1 MSDINGF
8 TTVEYFDV
16 QDIKEDFSL
25 NQLQSRVS
33 TGGLSSLLPR
43 AQDSPI
49 YIGIFISLILLE
61 NTPIPN
67 SNIILYKIG
76 TVYNFIISFIE
87 SSSIFEQNTSLLSI
101 SPNLCLKF
109 IQ

>member
-1 MSDINGF
+1 MRDINGF

-49 YIGIFISLILLE
+49 YVGIFISIVLLFLICM
-61 NTPIPN
+61 NTQGLN
-67 SNIILYKIG
+67 AGIITCFTGKVMETIKH
-76 TVYNFIISFIE
+76 I
-87 SSSIFEQNTSLLSI
+87 TS
-101 SPNLCLKF
+101 CLIKEPE
-109 IQ
+109 I

>member
-1 MSDINGF
+1 MRDINGF

-49 YIGIFISLILLE
+49 YVGIFISLVLLFLICM
-61 NTPIPN
+61 NTQGLN
-67 SNIILYKIG
+67 AGIITCFTGKVMETIKH
-76 TVYNFIISFIE
+76 I
-87 SSSIFEQNTSLLSI
+87 TS
-101 SPNLCLKF
+101 CLIKEPE
-109 IQ
+109 I

>member
-8 TTVEYFDV
+8 TTVEYFNV

-49 YIGIFISLILLE
+49 YIGIFISLILLFLICM
-61 NTPIPN
+61 NTQGLN
-67 SNIILYKIG
+67 AGIITCFTGKVMETIKH
-76 TVYNFIISFIE
+76 I
-87 SSSIFEQNTSLLSI
+87 TS
-101 SPNLCLKF
+101 CLIKEPE
-109 IQ
+109 I

>member
-8 TTVEYFDV
+8 TTVEYFNV

-49 YIGIFISLILLE
+49 YVGIFISLVLIFLMCI
-61 NTPIPN
+61 NTEGLN
-67 SNIILYKIG
+67 AGIITCFTGKVMETIKH
-76 TVYNFIISFIE
+76 I
-87 SSSIFEQNTSLLSI
+87 TS
-101 SPNLCLKF
+101 CLIKEPE
-109 IQ
+109 I

>member
-1 MSDINGF
+1 MRDINGF

-49 YIGIFISLILLE
+49 YIGIFISLVLLFLICM
-61 NTPIPN
+61 NTQGLN
-67 SNIILYKIG
+67 AGIITCFTGKVMDTITHITSCLIKEPKI
-76 TVYNFIISFIE
+76 
-87 SSSIFEQNTSLLSI
+87 
-101 SPNLCLKF
+101 
-109 IQ
+109 

>member
-8 TTVEYFDV
+8 TTVEYFNV

-49 YIGIFISLILLE
+49 YVGIFISLVLIFLMCI
-61 NTPIPN
+61 NTEGLN
-67 SNIILYKIG
+67 AGIITCFTGKVMETIKHITSCLIKEPKI
-76 TVYNFIISFIE
+76 
-87 SSSIFEQNTSLLSI
+87 
-101 SPNLCLKF
+101 
-109 IQ
+109 

>member
-8 TTVEYFDV
+8 TTVEYFNV
-16 QDIKEDFSL
+16 QDIKEGFSL

-49 YIGIFISLILLE
+49 YIGIFISLVLIFLMCI
-61 NTPIPN
+61 NTEGLN
-67 SNIILYKIG
+67 AGIITCFTGKVMETIKH
-76 TVYNFIISFIE
+76 I
-87 SSSIFEQNTSLLSI
+87 TS
-101 SPNLCLKF
+101 CLIKEPE
-109 IQ
+109 I

>member
-49 YIGIFISLILLE
+49 YIGIFISLILLFLICM
-61 NTPIPN
+61 NTQGLN
-67 SNIILYKIG
+67 AGIITCFTGKVMETIKH
-76 TVYNFIISFIE
+76 I
-87 SSSIFEQNTSLLSI
+87 TS
-101 SPNLCLKF
+101 CLIKEPE
-109 IQ
+109 I

>member
-1 MSDINGF
+1 MRDINGF

-49 YIGIFISLILLE
+49 YIGIFISLVLLFLICM
-61 NTPIPN
+61 NTQGLN
-67 SNIILYKIG
+67 AGIITCFTGKVMDTITRITSCLIKEPKI
-76 TVYNFIISFIE
+76 
-87 SSSIFEQNTSLLSI
+87 
-101 SPNLCLKF
+101 
-109 IQ
+109 

>member
-1 MSDINGF
+1 MSNINGF

-16 QDIKEDFSL
+16 KEDYSL

-49 YIGIFISLILLE
+49 YIGIFISLILLFLICM
-61 NTPIPN
+61 NTQGLN
-67 SNIILYKIG
+67 AGIITCFTSKIME
-76 TVYNFIISFIE
+76 TIKHIISCLSQE
-87 SSSIFEQNTSLLSI
+87 SKI
-101 SPNLCLKF
+101 
-109 IQ
+109 

>member
-49 YIGIFISLILLE
+49 YIGIFISLVLIFLMCI
-61 NTPIPN
+61 NTEGLN
-67 SNIILYKIG
+67 AGIITCFTGKVMETIKH
-76 TVYNFIISFIE
+76 I
-87 SSSIFEQNTSLLSI
+87 TS
-101 SPNLCLKF
+101 CLIKEPE
-109 IQ
+109 I